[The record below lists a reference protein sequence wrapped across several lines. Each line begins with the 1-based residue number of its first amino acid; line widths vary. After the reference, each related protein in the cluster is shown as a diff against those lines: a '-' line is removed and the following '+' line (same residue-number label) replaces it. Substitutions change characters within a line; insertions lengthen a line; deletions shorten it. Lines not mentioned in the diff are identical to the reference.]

1 VANLLRLESNSQ
13 EVAVVFL
20 GVDWAEEHHDVCLLD
35 EQGKVLGRARVA
47 NSLEGVS
54 RIHALVADH
63 VEEPD
68 AVVVGIETDR
78 GPLVQALLAAGYQI
92 YAINPLAVDRYRERH
107 SVSGAKSDAG
117 DAKVLA
123 DLVRTDRNNHRAL
136 AGDSQQIEAVKL
148 LARAHQSL
156 IQSRQRQV
164 NQLRSALREFYPT
177 ALEAFKDD
185 LGGRDA
191 VAILEYAT
199 TPSRARSVSQAKLIS
214 ALRKAGRERNLEA
227 RAVELQGILRQP
239 HLEQPATLVEAYGLI
254 VKSCVRMIRDFNAQI
269 AELEQELTKSFE
281 LHPDAKLYLSL
292 PGLGPVLGARVI
304 GEFGD
309 DPNRYLDAKG
319 RRAYSGMA
327 PITKASGTRHMV
339 LARYARNRHL
349 ADACYL
355 WAFASL
361 KASPGAHQYYR
372 ALRARGKS
380 HHQALRA
387 LGNRWVSIL
396 HGCLRHRTFYSEE
409 VAWPITVAVAA

>member
-1 VANLLRLESNSQ
+1 MSQ

-35 EQGKVLGRARVA
+35 ERGQVLGRARVA

-63 VEEPD
+63 AEEPE

-78 GPLVQALLAAGYQI
+78 GLLVQALVAAGYQI
-92 YAINPLAVDRYRERH
+92 YAINPLAVDRYRDRH
-107 SVSGAKSDAG
+107 SVSGAKSDAA

-123 DLVRTDRNNHRAL
+123 DLVRTDRSNHRPV
-136 AGDSQQIEAVKL
+136 AGDSQQVEAVKL
-148 LARAHQSL
+148 LARAHQAL
-156 IQSRQRQV
+156 VHTRQRQV
-164 NQLRSALREFYPT
+164 NQLRSALHEFYPA

-191 VAILEYAT
+191 VAILEYAP
-199 TPSRARSVSQAKLIS
+199 TPSRGRSVSQAKLIS

-227 RAVELQGILRQP
+227 RAVELQGILRRP
-239 HLEQPATLVEAYGLI
+239 HLEQPATLVAAYELI
-254 VKSCVRMIRDFNAQI
+254 VRSAVRMIRELNAQTT
-269 AELEQELTKSFE
+269 ELEDELTKSFE
-281 LHPDAKLYLSL
+281 LHPDAELYLSL
-292 PGLGPVLGARVI
+292 PGLGFVLGARVI

-319 RRAYSGMA
+319 RRAYSGLA
-327 PITKASGTRHMV
+327 PITKASGTRHLV
-339 LARYARNRHL
+339 LARNARNRHL

-361 KASPGAHQYYR
+361 NASTGAHRYYR

-380 HHQALRA
+380 HPQALRA
-387 LGNRWVSIL
+387 LGSRWVSIL
-396 HGCLRHRTFYSEE
+396 HGCLRHRTLYSED
-409 VAWPITVAVAA
+409 VAWPVQVAAAT

>member
-1 VANLLRLESNSQ
+1 MSQ

-20 GVDWAEEHHDVCLLD
+20 GVDWAEEHHDVCLLG
-35 EQGKVLGRARVA
+35 ERGQVLGRARVA

-63 VEEPD
+63 AEEPE

-78 GPLVQALLAAGYQI
+78 GLLVQALVAAGYQI
-92 YAINPLAVDRYRERH
+92 YAINPLAVDRYRDRH
-107 SVSGAKSDAG
+107 SVSGAKSDAA

-123 DLVRTDRNNHRAL
+123 DLVRTDRSNHRPV
-136 AGDSQQIEAVKL
+136 AGDSQQVEAVKL
-148 LARAHQSL
+148 LARAHQAL
-156 IQSRQRQV
+156 VHTRQRQV
-164 NQLRSALREFYPT
+164 NQLRSALHEFYPA

-191 VAILEYAT
+191 VAILEYAP
-199 TPSRARSVSQAKLIS
+199 TPSRGRSVSQAKLIS

-227 RAVELQGILRQP
+227 RAVELQGILRRP
-239 HLEQPATLVEAYGLI
+239 HLEQPATLVAAYELI
-254 VKSCVRMIRDFNAQI
+254 VRSAVRMIRELNAQTT
-269 AELEQELTKSFE
+269 ELEDELTKSFE
-281 LHPDAKLYLSL
+281 LHPDAELYLSL
-292 PGLGPVLGARVI
+292 PGLGFVLGARVI

-319 RRAYSGMA
+319 RRAYSGLA
-327 PITKASGTRHMV
+327 PITKASGTRHVV
-339 LARYARNRHL
+339 LARNARNRHL

-361 KASPGAHQYYR
+361 NASTGAHRYYR

-380 HHQALRA
+380 HPQALRA
-387 LGNRWVSIL
+387 LGSRWVSIL
-396 HGCLRHRTFYSEE
+396 HGCLRHRTLYSED
-409 VAWPITVAVAA
+409 VAWPVQVAAAT

>member
-1 VANLLRLESNSQ
+1 
-13 EVAVVFL
+13 VVFL

-35 EQGKVLGRARVA
+35 GQGKVLGRARVA

-54 RIHALVADH
+54 RIHALVAEHANESDT
-63 VEEPD
+63 
-68 AVVVGIETDR
+68 VVVGIETDR
-78 GPLVQALLAAGYQI
+78 GLLVQALLAAGYQI
-92 YAINPLAVDRYRERH
+92 YAINPLAVDRYRDRH
-107 SVSGAKSDAG
+107 SVSGAKSDAA

-123 DLVRTDRNNHRAL
+123 DLVRTDRDNHRPV
-136 AGDSQQIEAVKL
+136 AGDSQGVEAIKL

-156 IQSRQRQV
+156 VHSRQRQV
-164 NQLRSALREFYPT
+164 NQLRSALREFYPA

-191 VAILEYAT
+191 MAILEYAP
-199 TPSRARSVSQAKLIS
+199 TPTSGRSVSQAKLIS

-227 RAVELQGILRQP
+227 RAVELQSILRQP
-239 HLEQPATLVEAYGLI
+239 HLEQPATLVAAYAVI
-254 VKSCVRMIRDFNAQI
+254 VKSSVQMIRELNAQTT
-269 AELEQELTKSFE
+269 ALEAELTKSFE
-281 LHPDAKLYLSL
+281 LHPDAELYLSL
-292 PGLGPVLGARVI
+292 PGLGFVLGARVI

-339 LARYARNRHL
+339 LARYARNRQL

-361 KASPGAHQYYR
+361 KGSAGAHQYYR
-372 ALRARGKS
+372 VLRARGKS
-380 HHQALRA
+380 HNQALRA
-387 LGNRWVSIL
+387 LGNRWVGIL
-396 HGCLRHRTFYSEE
+396 HGCLRHRTPYSEH
-409 VAWPITVAVAA
+409 VAWATPVAVAA

>member
-1 VANLLRLESNSQ
+1 L

-47 NSLEGVS
+47 NSLEGVR

-63 VEEPD
+63 AEESD
-68 AVVVGIETDR
+68 VVVVGIETDR
-78 GPLVQALLAAGYQI
+78 GLLVQSLLAAGYQI
-92 YAINPLAVDRYRERH
+92 YAINPLAVDRYRDRH

-123 DLVRTDRNNHRAL
+123 DLVRTDRNNHRAV
-136 AGDSQQIEAVKL
+136 AGDSQQVEAVKL

-156 IQSRQRQV
+156 VHTRQRQV
-164 NQLRSALREFYPT
+164 NQLRSTLREFYPA

-191 VAILEYAT
+191 MAILEYAP
-199 TPSRARSVSQAKLIS
+199 TPTSGRSVSQAKLIS

-227 RAVELQGILRQP
+227 RAVELQSILRQP
-239 HLEQPATLVEAYGLI
+239 HLEQPATLVAAYGVI
-254 VKSCVRMIRDFNAQI
+254 VKSCVRMIRELNAQTT
-269 AELEQELTKSFE
+269 ELEQELTKSFE
-281 LHPDAKLYLSL
+281 LHPDAELYLSL
-292 PGLGPVLGARVI
+292 PGLGFVLGARVI

-309 DPNRYLDAKG
+309 DPNRYVDAKG

-327 PITKASGTRHMV
+327 PITKASGTRHVV

-361 KASPGAHQYYR
+361 TGSLGAHYYYR
-372 ALRARGKS
+372 VLRARGKS
-380 HHQALRA
+380 HNQALRA

-396 HGCLRHRTFYSEE
+396 HGCLRHRTPYSEE
-409 VAWPITVAVAA
+409 VAWAAPVAAAA

>member
-1 VANLLRLESNSQ
+1 MSQ

-35 EQGKVLGRARVA
+35 EQGKVLARARVA

-54 RIHALVADH
+54 RIHALIAEHVA
-63 VEEPD
+63 ESD

-78 GPLVQALLAAGYQI
+78 GLLVQALVAAGYQI
-92 YAINPLAVDRYRERH
+92 YAINPLAVDRYRDRH

-123 DLVRTDRNNHRAL
+123 DLVRTDRDNHRPVS
-136 AGDSQQIEAVKL
+136 GDSEQVEAVKL
-148 LARAHQSL
+148 LARAHQAL
-156 IQSRQRQV
+156 VHSRQRQV
-164 NQLRSALREFYPT
+164 NQLRSALREFYPA

-191 VAILEYAT
+191 VAILEYAP
-199 TPSRARSVSQAKLIS
+199 TPTQGKSISQAKLIS

-239 HLEQPATLVEAYGLI
+239 HLEQPATLVAAYAVI
-254 VKSCVRMIRDFNAQI
+254 VKSCVQMIRELNAQT
-269 AELEQELTKSFE
+269 AALEEELTKSFE
-281 LHPDAKLYLSL
+281 LHPDAELYLSL
-292 PGLGPVLGARVI
+292 PGLGFILGARVI

-327 PITKASGTRHMV
+327 PITKASGIRHIV
-339 LARYARNRHL
+339 LARYARNRQL

-355 WAFASL
+355 WAFSSL
-361 KASPGAHQYYR
+361 KSSPGAHRYYG

-380 HHQALRA
+380 HNQALRA

-396 HGCLRHRTFYSEE
+396 HGCLRHRMRYSEQL
-409 VAWPITVAVAA
+409 AWPVPAAVAA

>member
-1 VANLLRLESNSQ
+1 
-13 EVAVVFL
+13 VAVVFL

-35 EQGKVLGRARVA
+35 EQGRVLGRARVA
-47 NSLEGVS
+47 DSLEGVN
-54 RIHALVADH
+54 RIHALVAH
-63 VEEPD
+63 HSEEPG

-78 GPLVQALLAAGYQI
+78 GLLVQALVAAGYQI
-92 YAINPLAVDRYRERH
+92 YAINPLAVDRYRDRH
-107 SVSGAKSDAG
+107 SVSGAKSDAA

-123 DLVRTDRNNHRAL
+123 DLVRTDRNNHRPV
-136 AGDSQQIEAVKL
+136 AGDSEQVEAVKL
-148 LARAHQSL
+148 LARAHQAL
-156 IQSRQRQV
+156 VHTRQRQV
-164 NQLRSALREFYPT
+164 NQLRSTLREFYPA

-191 VAILEYAT
+191 VAILEYAP
-199 TPSRARSVSQAKLIS
+199 TPTRGRSVSQAKLMS

-227 RAVELQGILRQP
+227 RAVELQSILRQP
-239 HLEQPATLVEAYGLI
+239 HLEQPAALVAAYGII
-254 VKSCVRMIRDFNAQI
+254 VKSSVQMIRELNAQM

-281 LHPDAKLYLSL
+281 LHPDAELYLSL
-292 PGLGPVLGARVI
+292 PGLGFVLGARVI

-327 PITKASGTRHMV
+327 PITKASGTRRTV
-339 LARYARNRHL
+339 LARYARNRQL
-349 ADACYL
+349 ANACYL

-361 KASPGAHQYYR
+361 TGSAGAHKYYR

-380 HHQALRA
+380 HHQALRV

-396 HGCLRHRTFYSEE
+396 HGCLRHRTPYSEQ
-409 VAWPITVAVAA
+409 VAWPGVHAVAA

>member
-1 VANLLRLESNSQ
+1 M
-13 EVAVVFL
+13 VFL

-35 EQGKVLGRARVA
+35 EQGKVLGRVRVA

-54 RIHALVADH
+54 RLQALVAEH
-63 VEEPD
+63 AAEAES
-68 AVVVGIETDR
+68 VVVGIETDR
-78 GPLVQALLAAGYQI
+78 GLLVPALLAAGYQI
-92 YAINPLAVDRYRERH
+92 FAINPLAVDRYRDRH

-123 DLVRTDRNNHRAL
+123 DLVRTDRDNHRAV
-136 AGDSQQIEAVKL
+136 AGDSEQVEAIKL

-156 IQSRQRQV
+156 IHTHQREV
-164 NQLRSALREFYPT
+164 NQLRSALREFYPA

-191 VAILEYAT
+191 MAILEYAP
-199 TPSRARSVSQAKLIS
+199 TPTRGRSVAQAKLIS
-214 ALRKAGRERNLEA
+214 ALRKAGRQRNLEA
-227 RAVELQGILRQP
+227 RAAELQSILRQP
-239 HLEQPATLVEAYGLI
+239 HLEQPPTLVAAYGLI
-254 VKSCVRMIRDFNAQI
+254 VESCVRMIRQLNAEM
-269 AELEQELTKSFE
+269 AALEAELTKSFE
-281 LHPDAKLYLSL
+281 LHPDAELYLSL
-292 PGLGPVLGARVI
+292 PGLGFVLGARVI

-309 DPNRYLDAKG
+309 DPNRYADAKA

-327 PITKASGTRHMV
+327 PITRASGTRQVV
-339 LARYARNRHL
+339 LARYARNRRL

-355 WAFASL
+355 WAFSSL
-361 KASPGAHQYYR
+361 TGSPGAHFYYR

-396 HGCLRHRTFYSEE
+396 HGCLRHRTPYSEQ
-409 VAWPITVAVAA
+409 VAWPSSIAAAA